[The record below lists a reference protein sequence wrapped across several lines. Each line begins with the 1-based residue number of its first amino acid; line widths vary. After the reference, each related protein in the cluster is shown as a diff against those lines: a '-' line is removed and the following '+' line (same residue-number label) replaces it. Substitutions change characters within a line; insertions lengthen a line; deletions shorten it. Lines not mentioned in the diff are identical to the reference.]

1 MQTKINIGL
10 IGVGLDT
17 YWNQFAGLKN
27 RLETYQQEIADNMA
41 KFNATV
47 INVGITDNQQKSIEM
62 ADKLKS
68 ANIEMLFVFISTYAL
83 SSTILPLA
91 QRLKVPVIF

>member
-62 ADKLKS
+62 ADKLK
-68 ANIEMLFVFISTYAL
+68 
-83 SSTILPLA
+83 
-91 QRLKVPVIF
+91 

>member
-1 MQTKINIGL
+1 
-10 IGVGLDT
+10 
-17 YWNQFAGLKN
+17 
-27 RLETYQQEIADNMA
+27 MA

>member
-47 INVGITDNQQKSIEM
+47 INVGITQTINK
-62 ADKLKS
+62 
-68 ANIEMLFVFISTYAL
+68 NL
-83 SSTILPLA
+83 SKWPIN
-91 QRLKVPVIF
+91 